1 MRNAFHACT
10 ALVAAALPTA
20 LLACGPGS
28 SAPERPRLV
37 VLYATC
43 TLNKEYLSPYT
54 TRAEGVPYTPNFQRL
69 ADDSR
74 VFRRHVTEAGQSGLA
89 FASILTGTQ
98 SDRHGIY
105 HHPSK
110 LGTENVLM
118 AEAFAG
124 AGYDT
129 WFWSGQPMAAASLDY
144 GQGVVPAHTFERAL
158 PFASEVQPLDD
169 EFLLRLT
176 ANDDEFDAIL
186 AHLRE
191 DPDYEAYVQVCFT
204 ATHEPYHQYATPDQV
219 LAFGERFPG
228 HGGGVTR
235 AEIERFLPIYE
246 AQRHELNFDFPDTA
260 AKLGL
265 TPADVERL
273 GAVIEAFYK
282 TAVYNLDVLLGLFL
296 DRLEASGLLD
306 ETLLVFTVD
315 HGESMYRENALFHW
329 THGLQLAPEVLD
341 VPLMIRGPSC
351 GVTPGDY
358 GEVTRS
364 IDVFPTVAG
373 LCGIAAP
380 SVDGVD
386 LAPALRGESEPQRL
400 LAYSHTT
407 TWGEQR
413 VRRFRRLALLQQIL
427 PRADPALMWAR
438 IRDRDLVFKL
448 SRSTDGEFVVQA
460 FDLEQD
466 PGETTDVFDA
476 EDPEHVLMRERLAAY
491 KARLVQ
497 RYDPASGLTED
508 EALER
513 LKELGYL

>member
-1 MRNAFHACT
+1 MRNAFRAC
-10 ALVAAALPTA
+10 AALAAMA
-20 LLACGPGS
+20 LPVALAACGPGP
-28 SAPERPRLV
+28 SAPPRPRLV

-43 TLNKEYLSPYT
+43 TLNRGYLSPFD
-54 TRAEGVPYTPNFQRL
+54 ESVPYTPNLQRL
-69 ADDSR
+69 AGESR

-110 LGTENVLM
+110 LASENVLM
-118 AEAFAG
+118 AEAFAA

-158 PFASEVQPLDD
+158 PFSSEVQPLADD
-169 EFLLRLT
+169 FLLRLT

-186 AHLRE
+186 GHLRE
-191 DPDYEAYVQVCFT
+191 DPEYEAFVQVCFT
-204 ATHEPYHQYATPDQV
+204 ATHEPYHQYATPEQV
-219 LAFGERFPG
+219 LAFGARFPEEG
-228 HGGGVTR
+228 NGVTR

-246 AQRHELNFDFPDTA
+246 GNRHELNFDFPATVA
-260 AKLGL
+260 RLRL

-273 GAVIEAFYK
+273 AAVIEAFYK
-282 TAVYNLDVLLGLFL
+282 TSVHNLDRLLGLFL

-306 ETLLVFTVD
+306 ETLLAFTVD

-341 VPLMIRGPSC
+341 VPLMIRGPRF
-351 GVTPGDY
+351 GVAPGSF
-358 GEVTRS
+358 EAVTRS
-364 IDVFPTVAG
+364 IDVFPTLAG
-373 LCGIAAP
+373 LCGLAAP
-380 SVDGVD
+380 DVDGVD
-386 LAPALRGESEPQRL
+386 LAPALRGEVEAPRL

-413 VRRFRRLALLQQIL
+413 VRRFRRLSLLHGIL
-427 PRADPALMWAR
+427 PRADPALMWTR
-438 IRDRDLVFKL
+438 IRDGDLVFKL
-448 SRSTDGEFVVQA
+448 SRSTDGSFVVQA
-460 FDLEQD
+460 FDLARD
-466 PGETTDVFDA
+466 PAETTDLF
-476 EDPEHVLMRERLAAY
+476 DPENPDHALMQERLAAY

-497 RYDPASGLTED
+497 RYDPSSGLTED

-513 LKELGYL
+513 LRELGYL